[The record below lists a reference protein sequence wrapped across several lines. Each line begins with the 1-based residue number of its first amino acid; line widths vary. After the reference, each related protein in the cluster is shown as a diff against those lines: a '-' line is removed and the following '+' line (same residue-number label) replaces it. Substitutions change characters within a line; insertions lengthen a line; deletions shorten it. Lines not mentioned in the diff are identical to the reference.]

1 MVSEYLE
8 ETKEDKAV
16 YATANGVPYTQHPLG
31 AQTAGPGGP
40 LLLQDLNL
48 MEDLSH
54 FVRERI
60 PERVVHAK
68 GGGAHGYFEL
78 TDSLSDLT
86 YALPFQTVGYKC
98 PVTVRF
104 STVAGDKGTADTLRD
119 SRGFAL
125 KFRTEIGDM
134 DGVMIDSPVFWI
146 RDPLKFSKVNH
157 SQKRDPVTNLNQSS
171 DSYLHWDYLTSNPET
186 IHQFT
191 YQYGKRGIPKSW
203 AEMHGYSSHTFKLVN
218 SQGEITYIQMHVK
231 SDEGFQGFYDAEGK
245 KTEAANPDYHTKDL
259 YERIATGQYPKYT
272 VYIQTMTPKQAEEFR
287 FSIYDMT
294 KVWPYEEFPLR
305 KVGQVVLNKNPE
317 NYHAEVEQ
325 AAFSPSSLVPG
336 FEPSN
341 DPVLQARL
349 HFYNDTQRYRLGVNY
364 QQLPVNRSRTF
375 EKHSGCPF
383 LAGNFQRDGAA
394 TFYNQEGRPNFLS
407 TTSPINAV
415 SNDPAK
421 YKDGLPEFVEKKY
434 LGVVTETE
442 VDKYKI
448 LQKERAKRT
457 HEENLWLKSFHYI
470 SGFSEIDLEQPRI
483 LYEKVYNDND
493 RADLVEAVVSQASNI
508 GIPRIK
514 ERVPLYCG
522 LLSKDFGG
530 KVAKGLG
537 VKYNFLT
544 VQEYVSLIGEA
555 PPS

>member
-1 MVSEYLE
+1 MVSEYL
-8 ETKEDKAV
+8 KKSNNDKAV
-16 YATANGVPYTQHPLG
+16 YATANGVPYPNHPLG

-68 GGGAHGYFEL
+68 GGGAHGFFEL

-86 YALPFQTVGYKC
+86 YAFPFQTVGYKC

-104 STVAGDKGTADTLRD
+104 STVGGDRGTADTLRD

-134 DGVMIDSPVFWI
+134 DWVMIDSPVFWI

-171 DSYLHWDYLTSNPET
+171 DSYLHWDYLTSNPES

-191 YQYGKRGIPKSW
+191 YTYGKRGIPKSW

-218 SQGEITYIQMHVK
+218 VLGEVTYIQMHVK
-231 SDEGFQGFYDAEGK
+231 ADGGFQGFKDAEGRK
-245 KTEAANPDYHTKDL
+245 KEAENPDYHTKDL
-259 YERIATGQYPKYT
+259 YERISAGKYPSYT
-272 VYIQTMTPKQAEEFR
+272 VYIQSMKPKQAEEFR
-287 FSIYDMT
+287 YSIHDMT
-294 KVWPYEEFPLR
+294 KIWPYHEFPLR
-305 KVGQVVLNKNPE
+305 KVGRLVLNKNPE
-317 NYHAEVEQ
+317 NYHSEVEQ

-336 FEPSN
+336 IEPSN

-364 QQLPVNRSRTF
+364 QQLPVNRPRTF
-375 EKHSGCPF
+375 DKNSRCPF

-394 TFYNQEGRPNFLS
+394 TFDNQEGRPNFLS
-407 TTSPINAV
+407 TISPINAI
-415 SNDPAK
+415 SNDPKK
-421 YKDGLPEFVEKKY
+421 YKHGLPEFVEKKY
-434 LGVVTETE
+434 LGVVTEAE
-442 VDKYKI
+442 VDKYEI
-448 LQKERAKRT
+448 LQKEHARRA
-457 HEENLWLKSFHYI
+457 HEEKIWLKSFHSI
-470 SGFSEIDLEQPRI
+470 SGFSDIDLEQPRI
-483 LYEKVYNDND
+483 LYEKVYDDDD
-493 RADLVEAVVSQASNI
+493 RADLVTAVVSQASNI
-508 GIPRIK
+508 GILRIK

-522 LLSKDFGG
+522 LVNKEFGER
-530 KVAKGLG
+530 VAEGLG
-537 VKYNFLT
+537 VKYDYLT
-544 VQEYVSLIGEA
+544 SQEYLDLIGEA
-555 PPS
+555 PPN